1 MGGAKQSLLFS
12 MRIHLADSSDEP
24 RSVSHDLAAI
34 ERLIERCER
43 ELTDTD
49 LNVKL
54 TDYVRLLEFRSK
66 LKPAVD
72 AEMTFWSM
80 IDDMRHEELKEWNN
94 RRPVP
99 AAD

>member
-1 MGGAKQSLLFS
+1 
-12 MRIHLADSSDEP
+12 MRIHLAESPAEQ

-43 ELTDTD
+43 ELSDTD

-72 AEMTFWSM
+72 AEKTFWSM
-80 IDDMRHEELKEWNN
+80 INDMRHEELKEWRNT
-94 RRPVP
+94 RPGP
-99 AAD
+99 ATE

>member
-1 MGGAKQSLLFS
+1 MPFTF
-12 MRIHLADSSDEP
+12 ADSPAEV
-24 RSVSHDLAAI
+24 RSVSHDLAAV

-43 ELTDTD
+43 ELSDTD

-72 AEMTFWSM
+72 AEKTFWSM
-80 IDDMRHEELKEWNN
+80 INDMRHEEL
-94 RRPVP
+94 
-99 AAD
+99 ADWKNQRS